1 MFLSANVGVGHMS
14 AASAVREALEQVDPA
29 VQTSVVDSYKYAAS
43 VVSRVVSNGYLGMVK
58 TIPQMYRFIY
68 NRAER
73 ATEVGPFRTWI
84 HQFTASNL
92 RSLIETE
99 RPDVV
104 VCTHAFPC
112 GVMAEY
118 KREFSDAP
126 PVVGVVT
133 DFVVHNFW
141 IHRNIDGYA
150 VATQEMCKAL
160 VARGVNGDRIV
171 VSGIP
176 VEPAFGVR
184 HEPADVLRDRLGLPR
199 DRHVVLLMGGGLG
212 IGPLETM
219 MRSLNQVGAPVA
231 AVVIVGKNAR
241 LEGRVLETAHEM
253 SYPLRVL
260 RFVDNVHDYMHAADI
275 LLTKPGGLTTT
286 EALVANLPMVLYKPL
301 PGQEERNTRYL
312 VDRKAAVRA
321 RNARDLTRIVSNLL
335 ESEERRNAM
344 RKAMQQ
350 LAKPN
355 AAAEIAA
362 LIASLA
368 AAAPKGEVTK

>member
-1 MFLSANVGVGHMS
+1 MS
-14 AASAVREALEQVDPA
+14 AASAVREALRRKDPT

-118 KREFSDAP
+118 KREFPDSP

-141 IHRNIDGYA
+141 IHKNIDGYA
-150 VATQEMCKAL
+150 VATEEMCRAL
-160 VARGVNGDRIV
+160 VARGVPRKRIV

-176 VEPAFGVR
+176 VERAFGMP
-184 HEPADVLRDRLGLPR
+184 HEPSDALRDRLGLPR
-199 DRHVVLLMGGGLG
+199 DRFVVLLMGGGLG

-219 MRSLNQVGAPVA
+219 MGSLNDVDVPVA
-231 AVVIVGKNAR
+231 AVVIVGKNSR
-241 LEGRVLETAHEM
+241 LEGRVLETAHRM
-253 SYPLRVL
+253 RYPLRVL
-260 RFVDNVHDYMHAADI
+260 RFVDNVHDYMHSADV

-321 RNARDLTRIVSNLL
+321 RNAHDLTRTVGSVLG
-335 ESEERRNAM
+335 SPERRQAM
-344 RKAMQQ
+344 REAMRV
-350 LAKPN
+350 LAKPH
-355 AAAEIAA
+355 ADAEIAE
-362 LIASLA
+362 LISSLA
-368 AAAPKGEVTK
+368 AARRKEEVLV

>member
-1 MFLSANVGVGHMS
+1 MS
-14 AASAVREALEQVDPA
+14 AASAVRDALRREDPS

-92 RSLIETE
+92 RSLMESE

-118 KREFSDAP
+118 KREFADSP
-126 PVVGVVT
+126 PIVGVVT

-150 VATQEMCKAL
+150 VATEEMCKAL
-160 VARGVNGDRIV
+160 VVRGVQRERIV

-176 VEPAFGVR
+176 VDRAFGMV
-184 HEPADVLRDRLGLPR
+184 HEPSDELRDRLGLPR
-199 DRHVVLLMGGGLG
+199 DRYIVLMMGGGLG
-212 IGPLETM
+212 IGPLEAM
-219 MRSLNQVGAPVA
+219 MRALNEVDVPVA

-241 LEGRVLETAHEM
+241 LEERVLETAHRM
-253 SYPLRVL
+253 LYPLRVL
-260 RFVDNVHDYMHAADI
+260 RFVDNVHDYMHSADV

-286 EALVANLPMVLYKPL
+286 EALVASLPMVLYKPL

-321 RNARDLTRIVSNLL
+321 RNARDLTRTVRNVLG
-335 ESEERRNAM
+335 SEERRAAM
-344 RKAMQQ
+344 REAMRE
-350 LAKPN
+350 LAKPH

-362 LIASLA
+362 LISSLSA
-368 AAAPKGEVTK
+368 ARPKEEVLA